1 MIDLSIPKYIHG
13 KHFDKNLE
21 GKKLVK
27 KLFIILYKN
36 TLNL

>member
-21 GKKLVK
+21 GKKLA
-27 KLFIILYKN
+27 KN
-36 TLNL
+36 CL

>member
-13 KHFDKNLE
+13 KQIDKNLE
-21 GKKLVK
+21 GKKLDK